1 MYLLNEVMTS
11 AYLYT
16 IIGLTDY
23 NQVHESKETFG
34 MILFGIVAGTL
45 GLNIVYF
52 VCDVLIKVC
61 KYLKE
66 RCRGRKRAVK
76 RASNYEEAKSKNDLT

>member
-1 MYLLNEVMTS
+1 MHLFNEVMTS

-16 IIGLTDY
+16 LIGLTDY
-23 NQVHESKETFG
+23 NQVYESKETFG

-45 GLNIVYF
+45 VLNIVYF
-52 VCDVLIKVC
+52 VCTLLVKVF

-66 RCRGRKRAVK
+66 KCCCRKRTVK
-76 RASNYEEAKSKNDLT
+76 TPSTYEETKPQTDLT